1 MTDYLFIDNATEAAA
16 LAADWAG
23 ASRLAVDTE
32 FVREST
38 YRARLCLLQISDGE
52 RIACIDT
59 LALGGP
65 GVFTDLLLDPG
76 VRKIFHA
83 ARQDLEVLHDHLGTV
98 PGPVWDTQVAAA
110 MLGHPDQVGYTQL
123 TGAEL
128 GVTLPKDHARTDWSR
143 RPLSP
148 EQLHYAAADVEWLLP
163 LADRLAAA
171 LAARGRLEWAEAESA
186 SLCDSGL
193 YAFDDAGA
201 WRRVKGASRLDAPA
215 LGRLAALA
223 AWREREARDRDR
235 PRRWILKD
243 EDLVALAERNP
254 SDREALARDTR
265 LPPASLQRL
274 GDVLLDVLRATADV
288 PPPATAIAAR
298 LEPAQ
303 ERLVKQLLARLR
315 EIAESAQVSAPMIAT
330 RKDIE
335 ALVRGGRDLALL
347 QGWRR
352 ALAGEA
358 LLGMTERAG
367 AAAPPAG

>member
-1 MTDYLFIDNATEAAA
+1 MNDYLFIDNETEATA
-16 LAADWAG
+16 LAAAWTGVA
-23 ASRLAVDTE
+23 RLAVDTE

-38 YRARLCLLQISDGE
+38 YRARLCLLQISNGE

-65 GVFTDLLLDPG
+65 GPFTALLLDPG
-76 VRKIFHA
+76 VRKVFHA
-83 ARQDLEVLHDHLGTV
+83 ARQDLEVLNDHLGTV

-148 EQLHYAAADVEWLLP
+148 EQLQYAAADVEWLLP
-163 LADRLAAA
+163 LADRLGAA
-171 LAARGRLEWAEAESA
+171 LHQRGRREWAESESA
-186 SLCDSGL
+186 ALCDPAL

-201 WRRVKGASRLDAPA
+201 WRRVKGASRLDPDAF
-215 LGRLAALA
+215 GRLAALA

-254 SDREALARDTR
+254 ADRDALARDTR

-274 GDVLLDVLRATADV
+274 GNALLQVLRGAADAA
-288 PPPATAIAAR
+288 PPSMTVAGR

-315 EIAESAQVSAPMIAT
+315 EISAAEQVSAPMLAT
-330 RKDIE
+330 RKDVE
-335 ALVRGGRDLALL
+335 ALVRGRRDLPLL

-352 ALAGEA
+352 ALAGDE
-358 LLGMTERAG
+358 LLEL
-367 AAAPPAG
+367 AAKATA